1 MSTTLIPSHEQLE
14 EIRILHV
21 DDDPSLT
28 DLTVTFLQ
36 RENDRFTAETA
47 TSASDGLDRLNEEPF
62 DCVVSDYDMPEQNG
76 IDFLKAV
83 RETHPN
89 LPFILFTG
97 KGSEEIASK
106 AISAGVT
113 DYLQKGTGTSQYTV
127 LANRIANVVE
137 QFRSR
142 QAITETEQRL
152 SQLSEHTDDILF
164 MFTDD
169 WSELLFINSAYE
181 DIWGGSIDELR
192 EDPKSFLEYIHPDD
206 RENVVES
213 MERITCGESI
223 DIEYRIRRPDGEQR
237 WVSGKTKPIFDA
249 DGAVSRIVGY
259 VRDITDRKERE
270 QELKRKERRYQAV
283 FNDPNILVGLIDTDG
298 TVRDINQTAL
308 EYIDAAVDDVIG
320 EPFWES
326 PWFNHSET
334 VVEEVRDWIDRAA
347 AGEYVEFEVELVRPD
362 GEPYTVEGV
371 FRPVTNEDGEVVSL
385 LISDQDITEQKQR
398 ETELETVQRRFEAVL
413 ENTTTP
419 MFMKNDEGTY
429 IFVNQAYCDLFDLRD
444 VKIVGRTDHEIHP
457 PKMAA
462 DVQKNDQTVLKGG
475 EPIETEE
482 QIVID
487 DEKRIFLSTKV
498 PIYDTGNRS
507 DPDTPVA
514 TFGVATD
521 ITDRKEA
528 EQQLREEQ
536 QFVQSIFQ
544 SLPDPLYAF
553 NTDGHLIRWN
563 EQFEDVTGYSSTEI
577 EEMYVTD
584 FVPDTEVATISAK
597 FQAILDEDRPVTV
610 ESAFET
616 KDGIRIPYEFTGG
629 PLEATD
635 GTTHGVTGIGR
646 DIAERTGR
654 ERQLEA
660 LNRITQ
666 ELMGADTRDEV
677 VEIGVETTRDLLGI
691 ELNSIHLYDE
701 DADALVPV
709 VATDAVY
716 DLIGEPPTFSGED
729 SIAWRVYQQ
738 GETLAVADVHENSDR
753 YNPGTSI
760 RSELFLSLG
769 EYGILLAGSQS
780 PETFDEQDV
789 LIGEI
794 LAGGLTTALEQVE
807 RTEQIHTRERELT
820 RQNDQL
826 EEFASIVSHDLRN
839 PLTVATGRLE
849 LAAAECDSEHLEHVE
864 QAHERMQTLIEDI
877 LALAREGE
885 AVADSEPVSL
895 GPLVDGC
902 WANVET
908 GEARLVTNTTQTV
921 QADKSR
927 LKQLFENLIR
937 NAIEHGGEDV
947 AVTVG
952 ELADGFYIEDDGSG
966 IPADERETIFD
977 AGYSTS
983 EDGTGFGLSIIKQIV
998 DAHDWEIHMTDSDE
1012 GGARFEITGV
1022 EVVTE

>member
-1 MSTTLIPSHEQLE
+1 MSTTLMPSHEQLG
-14 EIRILHV
+14 EIKVLHV
-21 DDDPSLT
+21 DDEPSFT
-28 DLTVTFLQ
+28 DLAATFMQ
-36 RENDRFTAETA
+36 RENDRFTVETA
-47 TSASDGLDRLNEEPF
+47 TSASEGLDRLNEESF
-62 DCVVSDYDMPEQNG
+62 DCVVSDYDMPAQNG

-83 RETHPN
+83 RETHTN

-97 KGSEEIASK
+97 KGSEEIASD

-127 LANRIANVVE
+127 LANRITNVVE

-164 MFTDD
+164 MFNDD

-192 EDPKSFLEYIHPDD
+192 DDPRSFLEYIHPDD
-206 RENVVES
+206 RENAIES
-213 MERITCGESI
+213 MEQIFSGESI
-223 DIEYRIRRPDGEQR
+223 DIEYRVRPPDGEQR
-237 WVSGKTKPIFDA
+237 WINGKTKPIFDA
-249 DGAVSRIVGY
+249 DGSVSRIVGY
-259 VRDITDRKERE
+259 VRDITERKERE
-270 QELKRKERRYQAV
+270 QELKRNERRYQAV

-320 EPFWES
+320 EPFWET

-334 VVEEVRDWIDRAA
+334 VIEEVKDWIDRAA

-371 FRPVTNEDGEVVSL
+371 FRPVTDEDGEVVSL
-385 LISDQDITEQKQR
+385 LISDRDITEQKQR
-398 ETELETVQRRFEAVL
+398 ETELETVRRRFEAVL

-419 MFMKNDEGTY
+419 MFMKNDDGAY
-429 IFVNQAYCDLFDLRD
+429 IFVNQAYCDLFDLQD
-444 VKIVGRTDHEIHP
+444 VEIVGRTDHDIHP
-457 PKMAA
+457 PEMAA
-462 DVQKNDQTVLKGG
+462 DVQKNDQAVIEGG
-475 EPIETEE
+475 QSIETEE
-482 QIVID
+482 QIVIN
-487 DEKRIFLSTKV
+487 DEERIFLSTKV

-521 ITDRKEA
+521 ITDRKKA

-553 NTDGHLIRWN
+553 NTDGYLIRWN
-563 EQFEDVTGYSSTEI
+563 EQFEDVTGYSSAEI
-577 EEMYVTD
+577 EDMHVTD
-584 FVPDTEVATISAK
+584 FVPDTEVETISAK
-597 FQAILDEDRPVTV
+597 FQAVLDENQPVTV

-629 PLEATD
+629 PLEAAD
-635 GTTHGVTGIGR
+635 GTTRGVTGIGR
-646 DIAERTGR
+646 DITERTAR
-654 ERQLEA
+654 EHQLEA
-660 LNRITQ
+660 LNRIAQ
-666 ELMGADTRDEV
+666 ELMRADTRDEV
-677 VEIGVETTRDLLGI
+677 VEIGVETARDLLGI
-691 ELNSIHLYDE
+691 ELNSIHLYNE

-738 GETLAVADVHENSDR
+738 GETLAVDDVHEDSDR
-753 YNPGTSI
+753 YNPGTPV
-760 RSELFLSLG
+760 RSELFLPLG
-769 EYGILLAGSQS
+769 EYGILLAGSPS
-780 PETFDEQDV
+780 PKTFDEQDV
-789 LIGEI
+789 LMGEI
-794 LAGGLTTALEQVE
+794 LAGGLTTALEQIE
-807 RTEQIHTRERELT
+807 GTEQIRTRERELT

-839 PLTVATGRLE
+839 PLNVATGRLE
-849 LAAAECDSEHLEHVE
+849 LAAAECDSEHLEHVK
-864 QAHERMQTLIEDI
+864 QAHERIQTLIEDI

-885 AVADSEPVSL
+885 AVGDSEPISL
-895 GPLVDGC
+895 GPLVEEC
-902 WANVET
+902 WETVET
-908 GEARLVTNTTQTV
+908 SEARLIANITQTV
-921 QADKSR
+921 QADRSR
-927 LKQLFENLIR
+927 LKQVFENLMR
-937 NAIEHGGEDV
+937 NAVEHGGEDV
-947 AVTVG
+947 TVTVG

-977 AGYSTS
+977 PGYSTS

-998 DAHDWEIHMTDSDE
+998 DAHNWKIHVTDSNE

-1022 EVVTE
+1022 EVAAE

>member
-1 MSTTLIPSHEQLE
+1 MPFHEKLG

-28 DLTVTFLQ
+28 DLAATFLQ
-36 RENDRFTAETA
+36 RENDRFTVETA
-47 TSASDGLDRLNEEPF
+47 SSASEGLDRLNEKPF

-76 IDFLKAV
+76 INFLKAV

-113 DYLQKGTGTSQYTV
+113 DYLQKGRSTSQYTV
-127 LANRIANVVE
+127 LANRITNVVE
-137 QFRSR
+137 QFQSR
-142 QAITETEQRL
+142 QAITETEQKL
-152 SQLSEHTDDILF
+152 SQLAEHTDDILF
-164 MFTDD
+164 MFNDD

-181 DIWGGSIDELR
+181 DIWGGSIEELR
-192 EDPKSFLEYIHPDD
+192 DDPESFVEYIHPDD
-206 RENVVES
+206 RENAVAAI
-213 MERITCGESI
+213 ERIARGESI
-223 DIEYRIRRPDGEQR
+223 DIEYRVRHPDGEQR
-237 WVSGKTKPIFDA
+237 WIKGKTKPIFDE

-259 VRDITDRKERE
+259 VRDITDRKEWE

-283 FNDPNILVGLIDTDG
+283 FNDPNILVGSIDTDG

-308 EYIDAAVDDVIG
+308 KYIDATVDDVIG

-326 PWFNHSET
+326 PWFDHSET
-334 VVEEVRDWIDRAA
+334 VVEEVKDWIDRAA

-385 LISDQDITEQKQR
+385 LISDRDITEQKQR

-419 MFMKNDEGTY
+419 MFMKDDDGAY
-429 IFVNQAYCDLFDLRD
+429 IFVNQAYRDLFDLQD
-444 VKIVGRTDHEIHP
+444 VEIVGRTDHEIHP
-457 PKMAA
+457 PEMAA
-462 DVQKNDQTVLKGG
+462 DVQENDQVVIEGG
-475 EPIETEE
+475 EAVEREE
-482 QIVID
+482 RVSINNEERV
-487 DEKRIFLSTKV
+487 FLSTKV
-498 PIYDTGNRS
+498 PIHDTGKRF

-553 NTDGHLIRWN
+553 DTDGHLLRWN
-563 EQFEDVTGYSSTEI
+563 EMFEDVTGYSSAEI
-577 EEMYVTD
+577 EDMHVTD
-584 FVPDTEVATISAK
+584 FVPDTEVETISAK
-597 FQAILDEDRPVTV
+597 FQAILDEDQPVTI

-616 KDGIRIPYEFTGG
+616 KDRTRIPYEFTGG

-635 GTTHGVTGIGR
+635 GTTRGITGIGR
-646 DIAERTGR
+646 DITERTAR
-654 ERQLEA
+654 EHQLEA

-666 ELMGADTRDEV
+666 ELMSADTQDEV
-677 VEIGVETTRDLLGI
+677 VEIGVETMRDLLGI
-691 ELNSIHLYDE
+691 EVNSIHLYDE

-738 GETLAVADVHENSDR
+738 GETLAVDIVHENPDR
-753 YNPGTSI
+753 YNPDTSI
-760 RSELFLSLG
+760 RSELFLPLG
-769 EYGILLAGSQS
+769 EYGILLAGSPS
-780 PETFDEQDV
+780 PKTFDEQDV
-789 LIGEI
+789 LMGEI
-794 LAGGLTTALEQVE
+794 LAGGLTTALEQIE
-807 RTEQIHTRERELT
+807 GTEQIRTRERELT
-820 RQNDQL
+820 RQNNQL

-839 PLTVATGRLE
+839 PLNVATGRLE

-864 QAHERMQTLIEDI
+864 QAHERMHTLIEDI
-877 LALAREGE
+877 LALAREGV
-885 AVADSEPVSL
+885 AVADSEPVAL
-895 GPLVDGC
+895 GPLVEGC
-902 WANVET
+902 WETVET
-908 GEARLVTNTTQTV
+908 GETRLVANITQTV
-921 QADKSR
+921 QADRSR
-927 LKQLFENLIR
+927 LKQVFENLMR

-947 AVTVG
+947 TVTVG

-998 DAHDWEIHMTDSDE
+998 DAHDWDIHVTDSDE
-1012 GGARFEITGV
+1012 GGARFEIAGV
-1022 EVVTE
+1022 EVVAE